1 MTSTALAQSPLRT
14 RVRRGL
20 SELVLVLA
28 LYGGYSLTRL
38 IADDSPGPA
47 VARAHRILN
56 LERFFG
62 LDIEATVNGWF
73 IDNSTLGLMGSYYY
87 ASAHY
92 LVTGV
97 VLVWLWRRGS
107 ADLPAR
113 PGWRWCVAT
122 MMALALYLL
131 LPTAPPRFV
140 EGFTDVLRLSAAH
153 GWWSS
158 DASAPKGMG
167 GYTNELAAFPS
178 MHAGW
183 ALWVAF
189 VVQLE
194 VRRRWVRGPRLG
206 ARRHHRRRSSS
217 EPATTGPRR
226 GGGLG
231 RGGGRPGRR
240 LPAARGRLHALLT
253 GAGEASQRLAHHRRV
268 GRRPH
273 RRQAR
278 AQEGAVARGHQPR
291 VEHGHD
297 APVRRGPDQPAGAL
311 GQQQR
316 GVGRG
321 HLHEAVAAGLVGGA
335 LPRRH
340 QRVVGARERDPVDD
354 HQLAGVAGDVETLP
368 QRQGAEQAGV
378 RVTDELLGQ
387 LGQLRLALGERGEV
401 RQPLADHLGGPLGGA
416 ARGEQPQRA
425 ALRGVDQLDDL
436 VELRARRARRDPA
449 GAGARRRRGWPACRS
464 RRVSPRRARATGG
477 RRRARRARPTG
488 RVVHALGGLEPH
500 RRRHRREVAAEH
512 QGGGGEDR
520 GLVR

>member
-1 MTSTALAQSPLRT
+1 MTSTALAPSPLRT

-20 SELVLVLA
+20 SELMLVLA

-97 VLVWLWRRGS
+97 VLIWLWRRGS
-107 ADLPAR
+107 QVYQPAR
-113 PGWRWCVAT
+113 MALVVAT
-122 MMALALYLL
+122 MLALALYLL

-194 VRRRWVRGPRLG
+194 VRRRWVVVLAWAHAAITSVVIIGTGNHWTLDVVAGWAVVAVALAVVYLPLAAVSTLSALPTLSAAAPERRPNALRTTAGSLVAHIG
-206 ARRHHRRRSSS
+206 GKLARRK
-217 EPATTGPRR
+217 
-226 GGGLG
+226 
-231 RGGGRPGRR
+231 
-240 LPAARGRLHALLT
+240 
-253 GAGEASQRLAHHRRV
+253 
-268 GRRPH
+268 
-273 RRQAR
+273 
-278 AQEGAVARGHQPR
+278 
-291 VEHGHD
+291 
-297 APVRRGPDQPAGAL
+297 AP
-311 GQQQR
+311 
-316 GVGRG
+316 
-321 HLHEAVAAGLVGGA
+321 
-335 LPRRH
+335 
-340 QRVVGARERDPVDD
+340 
-354 HQLAGVAGDVETLP
+354 
-368 QRQGAEQAGV
+368 
-378 RVTDELLGQ
+378 
-387 LGQLRLALGERGEV
+387 
-401 RQPLADHLGGPLGGA
+401 
-416 ARGEQPQRA
+416 
-425 ALRGVDQLDDL
+425 
-436 VELRARRARRDPA
+436 
-449 GAGARRRRGWPACRS
+449 
-464 RRVSPRRARATGG
+464 
-477 RRRARRARPTG
+477 
-488 RVVHALGGLEPH
+488 
-500 RRRHRREVAAEH
+500 
-512 QGGGGEDR
+512 
-520 GLVR
+520 